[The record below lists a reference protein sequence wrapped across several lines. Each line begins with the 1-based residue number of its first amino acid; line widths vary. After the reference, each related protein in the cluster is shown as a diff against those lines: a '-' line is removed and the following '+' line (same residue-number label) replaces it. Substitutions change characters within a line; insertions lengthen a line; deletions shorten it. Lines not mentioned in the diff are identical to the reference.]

1 MADTETTSALEDRL
15 RADIK
20 DAQRAR
26 DQQRID
32 TLRIA
37 LGAFHNEEIARTDR
51 AHKLHG
57 QPLTEEDRY
66 ALIEKQ
72 IKQRNEA
79 AQLYRQGGRPE
90 LAEKEER
97 EAEILRPY
105 LPAQLGDDEIRAL
118 VATLIASHGKD
129 FRTVMPLA
137 AKETKG
143 HADGKRVAEIVRE
156 LTA

>member
-15 RADIK
+15 RDDLK

-26 DQQRID
+26 DQQRMD

-37 LGAFHNEEIARTDR
+37 LGAFHNEEIARTDKS
-51 AHKLHG
+51 HKLHG

-66 ALIEKQ
+66 TLIDKQ

-79 AQLYRQGGRPE
+79 AQLFRNGGRPE

-97 EAEILRPY
+97 EAALLKVY
-105 LPAQLGDDEIRAL
+105 LPAQLSDEEIRAL
-118 VATLIASHGKD
+118 VAGLIAEHGKD
-129 FRTVMPLA
+129 FRKVMPLA
-137 AKETKG
+137 SKETKG
-143 HADGKRVAEIVRE
+143 RADGKRVSEIVRE

>member
-15 RADIK
+15 RDDLK

-26 DQQRID
+26 DQQRMD

-37 LGAFHNEEIARTDR
+37 LGAFHNEEIARTDKS
-51 AHKLHG
+51 HKLHG

-66 ALIEKQ
+66 TLIDKQ

-79 AQLYRQGGRPE
+79 AQLFRNGGRPE

-97 EAEILRPY
+97 EAALLKVY
-105 LPAQLGDDEIRAL
+105 LPAQLSDEEIRAL
-118 VATLIASHGKD
+118 VAGLIAEHGKD
-129 FRTVMPLA
+129 FRKVMPLA
-137 AKETKG
+137 SKETKG
-143 HADGKRVAEIVRE
+143 RADGKRVSEIVRE
-156 LTA
+156 LTT

>member
-15 RADIK
+15 RPDIK
-20 DAQRAR
+20 DAPRAR
-26 DQQRID
+26 DHQRQD
-32 TLRIA
+32 TRRVTTDDL
-37 LGAFHNEEIARTDR
+37 HNEEIARTDK

-57 QPLTEEDRY
+57 QALTEEDRY

-97 EAEILRPY
+97 EAEILKAY
-105 LPAQLGDDEIRAL
+105 QPAQLGDDEIRAL
-118 VATLIASHGKD
+118 VAGLVASHGKE
-129 FRTVMPLA
+129 FRAIMPLA

-143 HADGKRVAEIVRE
+143 RADGKRVSEIVRE
-156 LTA
+156 MTA

>member
-15 RADIK
+15 RDDLK

-26 DQQRID
+26 DQQRMD

-37 LGAFHNEEIARTDR
+37 LGAFHNEEIARTDKS
-51 AHKLHG
+51 HKLHG

-66 ALIEKQ
+66 TLIDKQ

-79 AQLYRQGGRPE
+79 AQLFRNGGRPE

-97 EAEILRPY
+97 EAALQKVY
-105 LPAQLGDDEIRAL
+105 LPAQLSDEEIRAL
-118 VATLIASHGKD
+118 VAGLIAEHGKD
-129 FRTVMPLA
+129 FRKVMPLA
-137 AKETKG
+137 SKETKG
-143 HADGKRVAEIVRE
+143 RADGKRVSEIVRE

>member
-26 DQQRID
+26 DQQLID

-37 LGAFHNEEIARTDR
+37 LGAFHNEEIARTDKS
-51 AHKLHG
+51 HKLHG

-79 AQLYRQGGRPE
+79 AHLYRQGGRPE
-90 LAEKEER
+90 LAEKE
-97 EAEILRPY
+97 
-105 LPAQLGDDEIRAL
+105 
-118 VATLIASHGKD
+118 
-129 FRTVMPLA
+129 
-137 AKETKG
+137 
-143 HADGKRVAEIVRE
+143 
-156 LTA
+156 

>member
-1 MADTETTSALEDRL
+1 MADTETTSPLEDRL

-26 DQQRID
+26 DQQLLD

-37 LGAFHNEEIARTDR
+37 LGAFHNEEIARTDK

-57 QPLTEEDRY
+57 QALTEEDRC

-72 IKQRNEA
+72 IKQRHEA

-97 EAEILRPY
+97 EATLLQAY
-105 LPAQLGDDEIRAL
+105 LPEQMSEAELR
-118 VATLIASHGKD
+118 TLIAGLIAQHGKD
-129 FRTVMPLA
+129 FRAVMPLA

-143 HADGKRVAEIVRE
+143 RADGKRVSELVRE
-156 LTA
+156 MTS

>member
-37 LGAFHNEEIARTDR
+37 LGAFHNEEIARTDKT
-51 AHKLHG
+51 HKLHG
-57 QPLTEEDRY
+57 QALTEEDRY

-97 EAEILRPY
+97 EAEILKAY
-105 LPAQLGDDEIRAL
+105 QPAQLGDNEIRAL
-118 VATLIASHGKD
+118 VSGLIAAHGKE
-129 FRTVMPLA
+129 FRAIMPLA

-143 HADGKRVAEIVRE
+143 RADGKRVSEIVRE
-156 LTA
+156 MTA

>member
-1 MADTETTSALEDRL
+1 MADIETKSPLEDRL

-20 DAQRAR
+20 DAQRAH
-26 DQQRID
+26 DQQLLD

-37 LGAFHNEEIARTDR
+37 LGVFHNEEIARTDK

-66 ALIEKQ
+66 ALVEKQ

-90 LAEKEER
+90 LAAKEER
-97 EAEILRPY
+97 EAEILKAY
-105 LPAQLGDDEIRAL
+105 QPAQLGDDEIRAL
-118 VATLIASHGKD
+118 VAGLITAHGKE
-129 FRTVMPLA
+129 FRAIMPLA

-143 HADGKRVAEIVRE
+143 RADGKRVSEIVRE
-156 LTA
+156 MTA

>member
-1 MADTETTSALEDRL
+1 MADTETTSPVEDRL
-15 RADIK
+15 RADVK

-37 LGAFHNEEIARTDR
+37 LGAFHNEEIARTDKT
-51 AHKLHG
+51 HKLHA

-97 EAEILRPY
+97 EAEILKGY
-105 LPAQLGDDEIRAL
+105 MPAQLGDDAIRAL
-118 VATLIASHGKD
+118 VAGLISTHGKE
-129 FRTVMPLA
+129 FRAIMPLA

-143 HADGKRVAEIVRE
+143 HADGKRVSEIVRE
-156 LTA
+156 MTA